1 MIYTIITKN
10 NKPKQ
15 SCNKATSNLDKKW
28 GNIMTREQYF
38 SKMNEAIET
47 IIKYDNLLY
56 VSDFNIHE
64 VNVTEKMLNDFI
76 QEKINKK
83 NQIMLKF
90 IDRNNQTINIIS
102 ERYKL
107 NYDYGIEKTVI
118 GLLSQRTNNMI
129 IRKVIGYIGTEQ
141 INLTIKSD
149 EDITKLF
156 EIIYSAH
163 MYTIRYNNIAQQQA
177 ILNYAENELK
187 RINEYVR
194 LFEE

>member
-1 MIYTIITKN
+1 
-10 NKPKQ
+10 
-15 SCNKATSNLDKKW
+15 
-28 GNIMTREQYF
+28 MTREQYF
-38 SKMNEAIET
+38 SKMNDAIES

-64 VNVTEKMLNDFI
+64 VNVTEEMLNDFI
-76 QEKINKK
+76 HEKINKK

-90 IDRNNQTINIIS
+90 IDRNNNTINIIS
-102 ERYKL
+102 ERYEL

-118 GLLSQRTNNMI
+118 GLLSQRTNNML
-129 IRKVIGYIGTEQ
+129 IRKVIGYIGTER
-141 INLTIKSD
+141 INLTIKSN

-177 ILNYAENELK
+177 ILNYTENELK
-187 RINEYVR
+187 RINKYIK